1 VFLAKGEGD
10 KYSPASLER
19 LRESLRQF
27 LKACERAIEL
37 NRSLIG
43 SEQLQFQ
50 KSIEEGFRS
59 APLQPLL
66 GSCDTRLER
75 KNGTHGREPYI
86 THGAETSRHRWRRTY
101 RQEIPSE

>member
-59 APLQPLL
+59 VSPLIPPYSHSWVL
-66 GSCDTRLER
+66 GAQS
-75 KNGTHGREPYI
+75 
-86 THGAETSRHRWRRTY
+86 
-101 RQEIPSE
+101 